1 MNKELIDLLNEILDN
16 DQFFKEQKMKELLIA
31 LENLG
36 IFKTNKLDQIFYI
49 REYPI
54 LEIKYND
61 YVYYVTLKIKDDLT
75 LDIPLYELSSDEITV
90 LLKLCRSYALL
101 EK

>member
-49 REYPI
+49 REYLV

-61 YVYYVTLKIKDDLT
+61 YTYYVTLKIKDDLT
-75 LDIPLYELSSDEITV
+75 LDIPLYELSSDKITI